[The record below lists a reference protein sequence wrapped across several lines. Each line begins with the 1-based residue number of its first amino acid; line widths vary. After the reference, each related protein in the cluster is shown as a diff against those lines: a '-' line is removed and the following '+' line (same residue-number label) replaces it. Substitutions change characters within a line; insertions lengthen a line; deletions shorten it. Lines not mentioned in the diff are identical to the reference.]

1 MEGALVKQF
10 RNGVRVVVVVCMV
23 LCAAGRT
30 AAAQEEPPALLDE
43 VVVTASKTE
52 KAVDDA
58 PGAVVVITAQEMAMR
73 TIETVDEALASV
85 SGAFQRRN
93 KGLMDSTS
101 SLYMRGF
108 NGDQYVLVLL
118 DGQPLNDA
126 YAGGLEWGALPVGNI
141 ERIEVVKGAASALYG
156 GNAMGGV
163 VNIITKTPEKREA
176 RISAGYGSHATKR
189 LRLHAGDRFNDVLSM
204 RIGYEVESTDGYE
217 TTPVVR
223 TISAGA
229 GTVAGG
235 YGTTDKYG
243 NATKWV
249 VGDRGKNGA
258 ERSSIDAKLSYDY
271 SDRGNLA
278 FSFVK
283 GRHEYEYDRPNSYMG
298 TFTGSAIA
306 GTGFKAA
313 FSPNNF
319 IDYTGI
325 GRNDTEV
332 YTLSFKELFA
342 EWQVDAQIGMVLT
355 DDRYTTES
363 GGAAAA
369 YDDSPGSLKITETR
383 TLFSEIRTSVPLG
396 LSHMLTLG
404 ASYRTDTSDTD
415 DYNVPFYRSFEGRSG
430 STFYSGGE
438 DRIGAVFVQDEWHIA
453 EPVTVFVG
461 GRFDMWEVTD
471 GASGVPGAE
480 TLYESTD
487 DSQFSPKI
495 ALVWSASRDMTVR
508 ASVGH
513 AFRPPTLLELYRTW
527 TSWGTT
533 YQSNPDLKPE
543 KVWAYEIGVTQY
555 FFNRKTRLALTGY
568 RNDTEDLIYYQV
580 NGATRKRMNAGE
592 ARTYGLEFEASQK
605 LTDTVTIWGNYTF
618 TNAKI
623 IENPTDTVSEGKRV
637 TGIPRTTVRI
647 GVDAAHKWFEGSLVG
662 RYAGKVFN
670 DSDNGDTAEGVYS
683 TYESYMV
690 VDGKITFKPLEWMD
704 LSFSVENIF
713 DEEYYRYYKGD
724 GRTCFVEMTLKY

>member
-1 MEGALVKQF
+1 MPGLAEAVQEKPSA
-10 RNGVRVVVVVCMV
+10 V
-23 LCAAGRT
+23 L
-30 AAAQEEPPALLDE
+30 EE
-43 VVVTASKTE
+43 VVVTASKTVQVSDE
-52 KAVDDA
+52 A
-58 PGAVVVITAQEMAMR
+58 PGSVEIITSKELEAR
-73 TIETVDEALASV
+73 NIKTVDQALADV
-85 SGAFQRRN
+85 AGAFQKRN
-93 KGLMDSTS
+93 KGIMDSTS
-101 SLYMRGF
+101 SIYMRGF
-108 NGDQYVLVLL
+108 NGDQYTLILL

-126 YAGGLEWGALPVGNI
+126 YTGGLEWGALPVSNI

-176 RISAGYGSHATKR
+176 RISAGYGSHNAKR
-189 LRLHAGDRFNDVLSM
+189 LRLHAGDRFNDALSL
-204 RIGYEVESTDGYE
+204 RIGYEVESTDGYG

-229 GTVAGG
+229 GTIAGG
-235 YGTTDKYG
+235 YGMVDKYG

-249 VGDRGKNGA
+249 VGDKGKNGA
-258 ERSSIDAKLSYDY
+258 ERSSIDAKMSYDY
-271 SDRGNLA
+271 SDSGNLA
-278 FSFVK
+278 FGFVK
-283 GRHEYEYDRPNSYMG
+283 GRHEYDYEHPDSYMG

-306 GTGFKAA
+306 GTNLKAS

-332 YTLSFKELFA
+332 YTLSFKELFG

-363 GGAAAA
+363 GGAAAT

-396 LSHMLTLG
+396 LFHILTLG
-404 ASYRTDTSDTD
+404 ASFRTDESDTD

-438 DRIGAVFVQDEWHIA
+438 DRIGAIFVQDEWHIA
-453 EPVTVFVG
+453 EPFTVFLG
-461 GRFDMWEVTD
+461 GRFDTWEVTD

-480 TLYESTD
+480 TRYESTD
-487 DSQFSPKI
+487 DSHFSPKI
-495 ALVWSASRDMTVR
+495 AAVWKAFENTTVR

-513 AFRPPTLLELYRTW
+513 AFRPPTLYELYRTW

-533 YQSNPDLKPE
+533 YQSNPELKPE
-543 KVWAYEIGVTQY
+543 KVWAYEIGVTRY

-592 ARTYGLEFEASQK
+592 ARTYGLEFEASQR
-605 LTDTVTIWGNYTF
+605 LTDIFTIWGNYTF

-623 IENPTDTVSEGKRV
+623 IENPTDPASEGKRV

-647 GVDAAHKWFEGSLVG
+647 GVDAAHKWFEGSLIG

-683 TYESYMV
+683 TYESYV
-690 VDGKITFKPLEWMD
+690 AVDGKITFKPLKWMD
-704 LSFSVENIF
+704 LSFSVDNIF
-713 DEEYYRYYKGD
+713 DEEYYLYYKGD
-724 GRTCFVEMTLKY
+724 GRTYFVEMTFKY